1 MENAFTHI
9 FLTFFWICKTI
20 FDPQCYQSV
29 TSFSTDLQQGDL
41 FWPHLQNLFQNRAAK
56 NTLPVI

>member
-9 FLTFFWICKTI
+9 FLTFLTI
-20 FDPQCYQSV
+20 FDPQCYQSE

-41 FWPHLQNLFQNRAAK
+41 FWPHSQNLFQNRAAK